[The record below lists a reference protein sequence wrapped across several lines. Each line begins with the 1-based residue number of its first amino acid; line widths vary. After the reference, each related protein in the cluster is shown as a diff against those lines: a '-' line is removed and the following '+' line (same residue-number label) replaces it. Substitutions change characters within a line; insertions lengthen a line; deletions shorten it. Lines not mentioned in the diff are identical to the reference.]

1 MCKICSY
8 CLKVWDIL
16 NITFHGACHEKAL
29 LLLVKEVECS
39 PNSSSSHAKCFV
51 NIFFSLNYGK
61 HFSVK
66 IIFTCTLIITF
77 NNNNICILTYNNN
90 SSCKTCKHSRLTNRF
105 TCTSRHKL
113 EYNLSTGLT
122 RTWPLNAQHS
132 ITGHHLAVLKIFY
145 MYKSILEQCQ

>member
-1 MCKICSY
+1 MERVMRKPY
-8 CLKVWDIL
+8 CCQLK
-16 NITFHGACHEKAL
+16 NAL
-29 LLLVKEVECS
+29 QIVQAVMPNVLLTYL
-39 PNSSSSHAKCFV
+39 
-51 NIFFSLNYGK
+51 FFSLNQGK

-77 NNNNICILTYNNN
+77 NNNNICIFTYNNN

>member
-1 MCKICSY
+1 MERVMRKPY
-8 CLKVWDIL
+8 CCQLK
-16 NITFHGACHEKAL
+16 NAL
-29 LLLVKEVECS
+29 QIVQAVMPNVLLTYL
-39 PNSSSSHAKCFV
+39 
-51 NIFFSLNYGK
+51 FFSLNYGK

-77 NNNNICILTYNNN
+77 NNNNICIFTYNNN

-145 MYKSILEQCQ
+145 MYKSTLKQLVSIIIL

>member
-1 MCKICSY
+1 MERVMRKPY
-8 CLKVWDIL
+8 CCQLK
-16 NITFHGACHEKAL
+16 NAL
-29 LLLVKEVECS
+29 QIVQAVMPNVLLTYL
-39 PNSSSSHAKCFV
+39 
-51 NIFFSLNYGK
+51 FFSLNYGK

-77 NNNNICILTYNNN
+77 NNNNICIFTYNNN

>member
-1 MCKICSY
+1 MERVMRKPY
-8 CLKVWDIL
+8 CCQLK
-16 NITFHGACHEKAL
+16 NAL
-29 LLLVKEVECS
+29 QIIQAVMPNVLLTYL
-39 PNSSSSHAKCFV
+39 
-51 NIFFSLNYGK
+51 FFSLNYGK

-77 NNNNICILTYNNN
+77 NNNNICIFTYNNN